1 MCKISVRTVKA
12 AALTAILI
20 TSILAAGCSSIPGN
34 SWRTKLAADL
44 PVLGHRNWIVVAD
57 SAYPAQSRP
66 GIETIATN
74 ADHLEVTKSVLETV
88 DKAPH
93 VRPTVYLD
101 VEMKYVAEESAPGID
116 AYRKTLYSLLD
127 KHPVKSIP
135 HEQLIAKLDE
145 AAKTFTILILKTD
158 FTIPYTSVFI
168 ELDCGYWSTESERK
182 LRRAMQETIQD
193 R

>member
-1 MCKISVRTVKA
+1 MCTLLAGTIKA
-12 AALTAILI
+12 ARLTTVITTAIFAVGCAA
-20 TSILAAGCSSIPGN
+20 TSRSNWQRRLA
-34 SWRTKLAADL
+34 DQL

-74 ADHLEVTKSVLETV
+74 ADHLKVVKSVLEAV

-101 VEMKYVAEESAPGID
+101 AEMKYVAEASAPGID
-116 AYRKTLYSLLD
+116 AYRKTLYPLLD

-135 HEQLIAKLDE
+135 HEQLIAKLDQ
-145 AAKTFTILILKTD
+145 AARTFTILILKTD
-158 FTIPYTSVFI
+158 FTLPYTSVFI
-168 ELDCGYWSTESERK
+168 ELDCGYWSTEAEQE
-182 LRRAMQETIQD
+182 LRRNIKESS